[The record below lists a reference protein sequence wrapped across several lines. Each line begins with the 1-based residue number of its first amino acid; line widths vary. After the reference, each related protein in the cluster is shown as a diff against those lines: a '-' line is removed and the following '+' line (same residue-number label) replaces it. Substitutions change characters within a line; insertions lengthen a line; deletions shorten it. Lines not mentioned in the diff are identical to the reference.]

1 MLIFSCVVI
10 MPDGIRNYMTKF
22 LQDEWM
28 IGNGFVKGK
37 EAIQL
42 MTQHQDMSNNNSL
55 LLVNKT
61 VLDYPIFQPLP
72 YYDKRMTISD
82 CFDAFKKGYS
92 VIPIRD
98 KGQIIG
104 IIEKTNLLKALL
116 QKGVKK
122 NNSCSHALTRDY
134 FLVDVSTPLIVL
146 ERLLQVKN
154 AVLVAKFVNEKVEN
168 LYCVTQNDIFNILE
182 DNLKEFL

>member
-1 MLIFSCVVI
+1 

-28 IGNGFVKGK
+28 IGNRFIQGK
-37 EAIQL
+37 EAVQK
-42 MTQHQDMSNNNSL
+42 MTEGQDMSNHNSL

-122 NNSCSHALTRDY
+122 NNSCSHALSKDY
-134 FLVDVSTPLIVL
+134 FLVDVTTPLIVL
-146 ERLLQVKN
+146 ERMLQVKN
-154 AVLVAKFVNEKVEN
+154 AVLVAKFNEDKVDN